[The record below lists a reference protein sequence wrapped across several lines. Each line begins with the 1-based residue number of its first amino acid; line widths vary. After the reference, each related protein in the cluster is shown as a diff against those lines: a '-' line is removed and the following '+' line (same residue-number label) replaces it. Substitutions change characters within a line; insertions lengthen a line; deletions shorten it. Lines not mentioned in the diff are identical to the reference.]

1 MTEYSDAHHEV
12 SHEEATFLEEV
23 KDEWKDRYEELKLVS
38 DAKIAELEEKCTQL
52 EAQVATSLHMT
63 EQSEVDSLNQ

>member
-1 MTEYSDAHHEV
+1 MTEYSDAHHEE
-12 SHEEATFLEEV
+12 SHEEATLHEEV

-52 EAQVATSLHMT
+52 EA
-63 EQSEVDSLNQ
+63 